1 MSPSVRGSGT
11 DTAADH
17 TGPAGGVAAG
27 AAPLADVD
35 RRTPTARAI
44 LAQAAM
50 EVRLL
55 MRSGESLVVT
65 LGIPLGLLV
74 FFSVVDVLPTGDE
87 RAVDFLLPGVL
98 AISVAATGLVA
109 VAIQTAFERKYGVLK
124 RLGGTPLTRTGF
136 LVAKG
141 LAVGMIVLVQ
151 LVLAVGL
158 ALGPLGWRPAGGW
171 LAAPLLV
178 VLGAAT
184 FTALGLLL
192 AGTLRAE
199 ATLALSNALFLVLL
213 LVSGVTF
220 AVDPLPGVVAAFG
233 QALPLGALGTALRA
247 AFAGE
252 GLAVGPTAVVAAWG
266 AAAIVLSARR
276 FRWEP

>member
-1 MSPSVRGSGT
+1 VTAGT
-11 DTAADH
+11 
-17 TGPAGGVAAG
+17 VE
-27 AAPLADVD
+27 

-44 LAQAAM
+44 LAQATM
-50 EVRLL
+50 ELRLL
-55 MRSGESLVVT
+55 LRSGESLVVT
-65 LGIPLGLLV
+65 VGIPLGLLV

-87 RAVDFLLPGVL
+87 PAVDFLVPGVL

-109 VAIQTAFERKYGVLK
+109 VSIQTAFERKYGVLK

-141 LAVGMIVLVQ
+141 LAVAAILLVQ
-151 LVLAVGL
+151 LGLAVAI
-158 ALGPLGWRPAGGW
+158 ALGPLGWAPQGGA
-171 LAAPLLV
+171 LLAPLLV
-178 VLGAAT
+178 LLGAVT

-199 ATLALSNALFLVLL
+199 ATLALSNAAFLVLL

-220 AVDPLPGVVAAFG
+220 EVDALPDALAVFG
-233 QALPLGALGTALRA
+233 QAFPLGALGTALRV
-247 AFAGE
+247 AFAGD
-252 GLAVGPTAVVAAWG
+252 GLALAPTAVVAAWG
-266 AAAIVLSARR
+266 VAALGLAARS

>member
-1 MSPSVRGSGT
+1 VNPALRGSGTQASPGRPGPAGPQVRGSGALT
-11 DTAADH
+11 Q
-17 TGPAGGVAAG
+17 
-27 AAPLADVD
+27 VD

-55 MRSGESLVVT
+55 VRSGESLVVT

-141 LAVGMIVLVQ
+141 LAVGIIVLVQ

-171 LAAPLLV
+171 LLAPLLV
-178 VLGAAT
+178 VLGAVT

-199 ATLALSNALFLVLL
+199 ATLALSNAAFLVLL

-220 AVDPLPGVVAAFG
+220 AVDPLPDLVAAFG
-233 QALPLGALGTALRA
+233 QALPLGALGAALRA

-252 GLAVGPTAVVAAWG
+252 GLAGGPVAVVAAWG